1 MADLVSNYALG
12 RVVEKIAD
20 AASSCAVL
28 LLQANEAESTLVDR
42 DTVADLLAETG
53 TTEATATS
61 YARKTG
67 LTATVLVDTTN
78 DWCDVDIGDQSW
90 SPLGGATNNTLTKL
104 VIAYQ
109 NSGTADTL
117 ATVLTLHDFA
127 VTTDGSDVTAQVN
140 TEGFFRAT

>member
-1 MADLVSNYALG
+1 MADGVFNIALG

-20 AASSCAVL
+20 SASACLVL

-42 DTVADLLAETG
+42 DNVALMLAETG
-53 TTEATATS
+53 ITEATATS

-67 LTATVLVDTTN
+67 LTATIALDDTN

-104 VIAYQ
+104 VIAYEE
-109 NSGTADTL
+109 SASDTGR
-117 ATVLTLHDFA
+117 VPLTHHDFA
-127 VTTDGSDVTAQVN
+127 VTTDGSAVTAQVN